1 MLHHLWHID
10 VHPKD
15 LIHEHLDDSPLVLLV
30 VPLDLLDLLAD
41 LVLLRDHLLVQSAS
55 LGFLLRELL
64 RGVLIATVQLLPRVL
79 PRPLNLFIPRSHRLD
94 LGEINT
100 FSGWPLG

>member
-1 MLHHLWHID
+1 MLDHLRHID

-15 LIHEHLDDSPLVLLV
+15 LIHEHLDDRPLVLLV
-30 VPLDLLDLLAD
+30 VALDLLDLLAD

-55 LGFLLRELL
+55 LGLLLRELL
-64 RGVLIATVQLLPRVL
+64 RGILIPTVKFLTRVL
-79 PRPLNLFIPRSHRLD
+79 PRSLNLFIPSSQRLD

>member
-1 MLHHLWHID
+1 LLDHLWHID

-64 RGVLIATVQLLPRVL
+64 RGILIATVQLLTRVL
-79 PRPLNLFIPRSHRLD
+79 TRPLDLFIPRSQRLD

>member
-1 MLHHLWHID
+1 MLDHLRHID

-15 LIHEHLDDSPLVLLV
+15 LIHEHLDDRPLVLLV
-30 VPLDLLDLLAD
+30 VALDLLDLLAD

-55 LGFLLRELL
+55 LGLLLRELL
-64 RGVLIATVQLLPRVL
+64 RGILIATVQLLTRVL
-79 PRPLNLFIPRSHRLD
+79 PRSLNLFIPSSQRLD

>member
-1 MLHHLWHID
+1 MLDHLRHID

-41 LVLLRDHLLVQSAS
+41 LVLLGDHLLVQSAS
-55 LGFLLRELL
+55 LGLLLRELL
-64 RGVLIATVQLLPRVL
+64 RGILIATVQLLTRVL
-79 PRPLNLFIPRSHRLD
+79 ARPLDLFIPSRKRLD
-94 LGEINT
+94 FGEINT

>member
-1 MLHHLWHID
+1 LLDHFRHID

-30 VPLDLLDLLAD
+30 VALDLLDLLAD

-55 LGFLLRELL
+55 LGLLLRELL
-64 RGVLIATVQLLPRVL
+64 RGILIATVQLLTRVL
-79 PRPLNLFIPRSHRLD
+79 PRPLDLFIPSSKRLD